1 MCLNSDDDNDSDN
14 DGDDC
19 GDNSSDALMV
29 GVMTIIVVKV
39 VTACGVAI
47 LVSDDCKWSAD
58 GAEWCHYGGE
68 EDGGANVMGKVD
80 KRFRG
85 TWGKIFTRGP
95 DVITFSKGHYD
106 ITIVKQEKRCF

>member
-29 GVMTIIVVKV
+29 GVMTIIVLKV

-47 LVSDDCKWSAD
+47 LVSDDCK
-58 GAEWCHYGGE
+58 
-68 EDGGANVMGKVD
+68 
-80 KRFRG
+80 
-85 TWGKIFTRGP
+85 
-95 DVITFSKGHYD
+95 
-106 ITIVKQEKRCF
+106 